1 MGMKRVWTQR
11 RLVIGTAVIALVL
24 AAGLLYD
31 RSYPVAADDSNLEEE
46 VLLFLERGRS
56 LPLEYEV
63 ELFDACVIG
72 KQKFVL
78 MELHD
83 GRNSDPLGYVRLERG
98 LNGRYQIAGTRYGT
112 GNYWETIVRQD
123 EEAVLL
129 IGGRN
134 AWFGIET
141 IRVDV
146 EREAYVVTVPE
157 GDRYLVAVPV
167 AAPEGQTHVLPEDIR
182 FYDAHG
188 ADLTEQIWN
197 R

>member
-1 MGMKRVWTQR
+1 MGMKRGWTQR

-24 AAGLLYD
+24 A
-31 RSYPVAADDSNLEEE
+31 
-46 VLLFLERGRS
+46 
-56 LPLEYEV
+56 
-63 ELFDACVIG
+63 
-72 KQKFVL
+72 
-78 MELHD
+78 
-83 GRNSDPLGYVRLERG
+83 
-98 LNGRYQIAGTRYGT
+98 
-112 GNYWETIVRQD
+112 
-123 EEAVLL
+123 AVLL

-157 GDRYLVAVPV
+157 RDRYLVAVPV